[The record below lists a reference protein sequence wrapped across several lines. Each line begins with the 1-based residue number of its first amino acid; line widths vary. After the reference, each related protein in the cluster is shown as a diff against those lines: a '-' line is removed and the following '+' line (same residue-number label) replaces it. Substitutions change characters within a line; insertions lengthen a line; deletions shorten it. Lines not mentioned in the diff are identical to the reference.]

1 MQTQKRRENKMALK
15 VRSVLVTGA
24 NRGIGLELIKQFA
37 NLPSPPEFI
46 FAGCR
51 SPERAK
57 VSRTNVSICFLTIF
71 TPDVRQPWTRA
82 NRLRG
87 DTCTYVCP
95 QTWLN

>member
-1 MQTQKRRENKMALK
+1 MALK

-51 SPERAK
+51 SPDSAK
-57 VSRTNVSICFLTIF
+57 VSRSNVSICFLTIF
-71 TPDVRQPWTRA
+71 QSIFAVNADSSLHQEGR
-82 NRLRG
+82 
-87 DTCTYVCP
+87 
-95 QTWLN
+95 